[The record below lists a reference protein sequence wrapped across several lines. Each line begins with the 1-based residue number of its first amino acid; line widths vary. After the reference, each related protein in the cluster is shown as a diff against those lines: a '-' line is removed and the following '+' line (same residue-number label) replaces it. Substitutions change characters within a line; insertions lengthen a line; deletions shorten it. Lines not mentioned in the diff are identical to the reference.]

1 MKFSS
6 AAAAGLVATLALV
19 VHPHGAWAFV
29 VPTSQSTST
38 TTKSTTTTLDMVQR
52 NSNFAKLAGGY
63 LFPEI
68 GRRRAAYVT
77 EHPDMASRII
87 SLGIGD
93 TTQPIPSHI
102 LTGLVDGATKLGN
115 PDTYTGYGDVQG
127 RTDLRQKIAD
137 TLYAG
142 TGIEAEEVFV
152 SGMCIS
158 YWLAVADLYLLYW

>member
-1 MKFSS
+1 MDHRGTAITTSIWIRIWRWYHIWNRLVIIIIIIIIIVVVVITIVIVVISIVRRIRCGRSS
-6 AAAAGLVATLALV
+6 E
-19 VHPHGAWAFV
+19 
-29 VPTSQSTST
+29 ST
-38 TTKSTTTTLDMVQR
+38 
-52 NSNFAKLAGGY
+52 GGG
-63 LFPEI
+63 
-68 GRRRAAYVT
+68 GR
-77 EHPDMASRII
+77 
-87 SLGIGD
+87 IGD

-142 TGIEAEEVFV
+142 TGIGAEEVFV